1 MIKII
6 SNKYFLFTLLFL
18 YNCVAFAHDCSSP
31 GDCEETAGYNAALA
45 ITGGVIALGAGLI
58 STWMPPEVPDVPESD
73 FENEFGEEFDD
84 QFDDEFSD
92 EFDEG
97 NEDKFDDDEFDD
109 SAPDKNFD
117 DEFDDDFSK
126 EFDEKFKDEFDDAK
140 STDIDHKDEFD
151 TKKPKVKED
160 ITRKKND
167 LAKPVTKG
175 KNIETEGGNLHTLQ
189 GIMDTSNNIK
199 TVIQTT
205 GLKGVSIWRGFLK
218 QKHYGEA
225 TEHFYN
231 TMKNLKSKGLT
242 NLASKYAVKFN
253 KLLRNKAN
261 SLIIKKTGAFKKF
274 FKKMENSNSLGHLA
288 DGLTFLDNLNK
299 KTDGGHAGWDVKT
312 GAVVE
317 EGVRIAFK
325 TFVTKIPAIAVGDAV
340 LSLAGG
346 PNLDKLVDGS
356 INLYK
361 HSVSKVTDWVYSDHT
376 SANVKLNSDFDFQKK
391 RIEKMHLSPSEKGKK
406 LRKVWKIL
414 KKSHGL

>member
-1 MIKII
+1 
-6 SNKYFLFTLLFL
+6 
-18 YNCVAFAHDCSSP
+18 VAFAHDCSSP

-109 SAPDKNFD
+109 SAPDKSFD
-117 DEFDDDFSK
+117 DEFDDGFSK
-126 EFDEKFKDEFDDAK
+126 EFDEKFKDDFDDAK

-151 TKKPKVKED
+151 TKKPEAKED
-160 ITRKKND
+160 VTSKKKD
-167 LAKPVTKG
+167 LAKPVEKG
-175 KNIETEGGNLHTLQ
+175 KNIGTEGGNLHTLQ

-199 TVIQTT
+199 TVVQGLGT
-205 GLKGVSIWRGFLK
+205 GGVKIWQGILKGEEYAKAGAKFKNTIDSLKSRGFGNLANK
-218 QKHYGEA
+218 YGVKLM
-225 TEHFYN
+225 N
-231 TMKNLKSKGLT
+231 LLKSKADKLVALKTEGAKT
-242 NLASKYAVKFN
+242 FFGNLDKVK
-253 KLLRNKAN
+253 
-261 SLIIKKTGAFKKF
+261 
-274 FKKMENSNSLGHLA
+274 SLGHLA
-288 DGLTFLDNLNK
+288 DGLTFLDKLNE
-299 KTDGGHAGWDVKT
+299 KTQGWNAGWDVKA

-317 EGVRIAFK
+317 EGVRVAFK
-325 TFVTKIPAIAVGDAV
+325 TFATKNPVVAVGDAAI
-340 LSLAGG
+340 SLIWGKDAY
-346 PNLDKLVDGS
+346 NLDYVVDKT
-356 INLYK
+356 LDTYK
-361 HSVSKVTDWVYSDHT
+361 EGVSKVTNWAYSDHT
-376 SANVKLNSDFDFQKK
+376 SANTKLNSDFDFQKK